1 MFMALQVLSLRESE
15 HILSECHAQQRI
27 CKAQTHVRVCLGSST
42 ALPVWHVWHMLA
54 MFDNLSEQLDKH
66 PCRTYMCVH
75 VVHVT
80 WWYSPNVVRRCG
92 PRYDAAKAKTVQV
105 GAHLKDMFDCWL
117 GGVGL
122 VPLLVLWHGFM
133 DFRQRMTSQSSRL
146 VADLAPANCA
156 KRGEFKRHF
165 ESFWIIS
172 FISSFFSDFFRRICA
187 WHGIACLLPGWHGE
201 GKWIHMA
208 RTIEQLEELKHGERA
223 EPSQHKAQS
232 ITKHPKSTPSD
243 AISCGMRQALFHLV
257 SHLGPLSDL
266 YMPCHTCP
274 ACPFAFAAKEGSFD
288 TQKYTAIQGR
298 LQIDEYR
305 NIMICNVHIYIHI

>member
-15 HILSECHAQQRI
+15 QILSQCHAQQRI

-66 PCRTYMCVH
+66 PCRPYMY
-75 VVHVT
+75 VHVT

-105 GAHLKDMFDCWL
+105 GAHLKGMFDCWL

-146 VADLAPANCA
+146 VADLAPANSA

-165 ESFWIIS
+165 ESFHS
-172 FISSFFSDFFRRICA
+172 FRASFQIFSEGYVLGMA
-187 WHGIACLLPGWHGE
+187 LHVYCLGDMEKESESTWP
-201 GKWIHMA
+201 
-208 RTIEQLEELKHGERA
+208 
-223 EPSQHKAQS
+223 EP
-232 ITKHPKSTPSD
+232 
-243 AISCGMRQALFHLV
+243 
-257 SHLGPLSDL
+257 
-266 YMPCHTCP
+266 
-274 ACPFAFAAKEGSFD
+274 
-288 TQKYTAIQGR
+288 
-298 LQIDEYR
+298 
-305 NIMICNVHIYIHI
+305 